1 MKRFLLIT
9 AALFMVT
16 LASAQGKYG
25 ADSAECIKYL
35 SFYQQY
41 VKQNNL
47 KDAAPSWRKAIRIC
61 PPTASQ
67 NMLLDGMKIMR
78 MEIKEN
84 LNNPIRKKELVDSL
98 MLLHEVRYN
107 TYPKYQAATLSAK
120 ATDMINFSDHGQ
132 DKEVFEVI
140 GQAMDANGAKTNSTL
155 VVRYMNY
162 AIELYKVGAFTDMDV
177 FEAFEKSVESLNSIL
192 AASKT
197 PAIVEKAIGDV
208 ENLFAQ
214 SGVADC
220 ENLSAV
226 FMPRYE
232 ANPTDKALLSNII
245 TLFTST
251 DCTDSDLFLKAVEGL
266 HAIEPTEHTAYILY
280 RMYSA
285 FADGA
290 DKATA
295 YMEEAIAF
303 ETSDEEK
310 DAQYSYEI
318 ASYIFAK
325 TTDKA
330 EAIEFALE
338 AAELSQAW
346 AGKAYKLIGDI
357 WVSTKCEGNPI
368 EIRAPYWVA
377 TDYYNKAKNA
387 DPTLVSELNTQIANI
402 SKYYPAQADAFMYDL
417 VDGDP
422 FKVSCEGLKETTM
435 VRTQK

>member
-41 VKQNNL
+41 VKQDNL
-47 KDAAPSWRKAIRIC
+47 RDAAPSWRKAIRVC

-78 MEIKEN
+78 MEIKDN
-84 LNNPIRKKELVDSL
+84 RNNPIRKKELVDSL
-98 MLLHEVRYN
+98 MLLHEMRYN

-120 ATDMINFSDHGQ
+120 ATDMMNFADHGQ

-140 GQAMDANGAKTNSTL
+140 GMAMDANGAKTNSTL

-162 AIELYKVGAFTDMDV
+162 AIELYKVGTFTDMDV
-177 FEAFEKSVESLNSIL
+177 FAAFEKSVDALNVIL
-192 AASKT
+192 ASSKT
-197 PAIVEKAIGDV
+197 PAIVEKALGDV

-220 ENLSAV
+220 DNLASV
-226 FMPRYE
+226 FEPRYN

-251 DCTDSDLFLKAVEGL
+251 ECTDSDLFLRALESL
-266 HAIEPTEHTAYILY
+266 HSVEPTEQTAYLLY
-280 RMYSA
+280 RLYSSYP
-285 FADGA
+285 DGVE
-290 DKATA
+290 KASA
-295 YMEEAIAF
+295 YMKEAIAF
-303 ETSDEEK
+303 ESSDAEK
-310 DAQYSYEI
+310 DAQYSYEV
-318 ASYIFAK
+318 ASYLFAK
-325 TTDKA
+325 TTDKKT
-330 EAIEFALE
+330 ALE
-338 AAELSQAW
+338 YAREAAGLSESW

-357 WVSTKCEGNPI
+357 WVSTKCQGNPI
-368 EIRAPYWVA
+368 EIRASYWIA

-387 DPTLVSELNTQIANI
+387 DPTLASELNTQIANI
-402 SKYYPAQADAFMYDL
+402 SKYFPAQADAFMYDL

-422 FKVSCEGLKETTM
+422 FTITCDGLRETTM

>member
-9 AALFMVT
+9 VALFMVT

-41 VKQNNL
+41 VKQDNL

-84 LNNPIRKKELVDSL
+84 RNNPIRKKELVDSL
-98 MLLHEVRYN
+98 MMLHEVRYN

-120 ATDMINFSDHGQ
+120 ATDMMNFADHGQ
-132 DKEVFEVI
+132 DREVFEVI

-155 VVRYMNY
+155 VVRYMHY
-162 AIELYKVGAFTDMDV
+162 AIELYKVGTFTDVEV
-177 FEAFEKSVESLNSIL
+177 FSAFEKSIEALNVILES
-192 AASKT
+192 SKT

-208 ENLFAQ
+208 ENMFAQ

-220 ENLSAV
+220 DNLTAV

-232 ANPTDKALLSNII
+232 ANTSDKALLSNII

-251 DCTDSDLFLKAVEGL
+251 NCTDSELFLRALESL
-266 HAIEPTEHTAYILY
+266 HAIEPTEHTAYLLY
-280 RMYSA
+280 RLYSSYP
-285 FADGA
+285 DGA
-290 DKATA
+290 EKASA
-295 YMEEAIAF
+295 YMKEAIVF
-303 ETSDEEK
+303 ETSDAEK
-310 DAQYSYEI
+310 DAQYSYEM
-318 ASYIFAK
+318 ASYLFAK
-325 TTDKA
+325 TTDKLK
-330 EAIEFALE
+330 ALEYARE
-338 AAELSQAW
+338 AAELSASW
-346 AGKAYKLIGDI
+346 AGRAYKLIGDI
-357 WVSTKCEGNPI
+357 WVSTKCQGNPI
-368 EIRAPYWVA
+368 EVRASYWVA

-387 DPTLVSELNTQIANI
+387 DPTLVSELNTQISNI

-422 FKVSCEGLKETTM
+422 FTITCDGMKATTM